1 MNRFFVDCELV
12 VGDVLTLPDDVA
24 HHWGKVLRARV
35 SDNAVL
41 FNGQGGEYA
50 VTLTHIDKKSAQ
62 VTINNYNPNNKD
74 APFKVT
80 LGQVMSRG
88 ERMDYAIQKAIEMGV
103 HQIQLLTSE
112 HCQEHLKYERDK
124 KKLTHWQAVAVAAC
138 EQCGLNIVPQF
149 LPPIDVR
156 DWVPQCTSI
165 LKLIMAVSDGDYQ
178 PTHLPQDIALLVG
191 PEGGLSQDEID
202 LAIDHGFH
210 AWTIGERVLRTETAP
225 VVALS
230 ALQTIWALSR

>member
-12 VGDVLTLPDDVA
+12 VGGVLTLPDDVA

-35 SDNAVL
+35 GDNAVL
-41 FNGQGGEYA
+41 FNGRGGEYA
-50 VTLTHIDKKSAQ
+50 ATLTHIDKKSAQ
-62 VTINNYNPNNKD
+62 VTIDDHNPSNKD
-74 APFKVT
+74 APFKLT

-124 KKLTHWQAVAVAAC
+124 KKLTHWQAVAIAAC
-138 EQCGLNIVPQF
+138 EQCGLNIVPQN

-156 DWVPQCTSI
+156 DWVAECTSA
-165 LKLIMAVSDGDYQ
+165 LKLIMAVSNGNYL
-178 PTHLPQDIALLVG
+178 PTNLPQDIALLVG
-191 PEGGLSQDEID
+191 PEGGLSQDEIN
-202 LAIDHGFH
+202 LAISHGFH
-210 AWTIGERVLRTETAP
+210 AWTIGERVLRTETTP